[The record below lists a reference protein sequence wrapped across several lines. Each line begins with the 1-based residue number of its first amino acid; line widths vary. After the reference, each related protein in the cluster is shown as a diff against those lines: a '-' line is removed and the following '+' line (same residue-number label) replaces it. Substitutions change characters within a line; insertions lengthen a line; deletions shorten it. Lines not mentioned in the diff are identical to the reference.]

1 MSSGFNLVI
10 PKKVC
15 SCCNQSLPITEF
27 YKQSYTDKL
36 TDQCKTCINVKRS
49 VQRNKSKH
57 GKFIS
62 KERIRAMEEPNYQLK
77 DWKDVMVYF
86 GGECPFCGTK
96 EGRSKKA
103 KFDRDHLVAISCGG
117 KTERKNIIPCCPK
130 CNRGRGN
137 KDWVEWFRKQPFWT
151 QEREDKIREWVRRNE
166 ASL

>member
-1 MSSGFNLVI
+1 MSNGFQFVV

-15 SCCNQSLPITEF
+15 SCCKQEKSVTEF

-49 VQRNKSKH
+49 VQRNKQKH

-62 KERIRAMEEPNYQLK
+62 KERMRAMEEPDYLLK
-77 DWKDVMVYF
+77 DWKDAMVHF

-96 EGRSKKA
+96 EGRGKKE
-103 KFDRDHLVAISCGG
+103 KFDRDHVVPISKGG
-117 KTERKNIIPCCPK
+117 KTERRNVIPCCPK

-137 KDWVEWFRKQPFWT
+137 KEVFEWFRKQTFWT
-151 QEREDKIREWVRRNE
+151 QAREDKLRAWIEQ
-166 ASL
+166 